1 MEDDKS
7 TRAADQAYLQAAQ
20 PMLKALRAQR
30 PFLLASDTQR
40 IVRMAQTDLFKG
52 LQIKSP
58 NFEALSKP

>member
-1 MEDDKS
+1 
-7 TRAADQAYLQAAQ
+7 
-20 PMLKALRAQR
+20 MLKALRAQR

-58 NFEALSKP
+58 NFEAPPKPRESLIIRVFGVS